1 MNNDKTTPKSL
12 FSQLRSGAIISFAAR
27 YSEIAIQ
34 ILVTAVLSR
43 LLTPSDF
50 GVVAVITVFVVFF
63 QILSSAGIG
72 PAIIQEDSLDQQETA
87 TIFNLTILIGLA
99 ISLGFFALGPVLA
112 SIYKDAVYVK
122 IARLLSLSLFFNTLN
137 IVPQALLRKRRRF
150 GLHGFCVISAHILA
164 GVLAVFLAFT
174 GASYFALVYRAI
186 ASAFFSF
193 AFCAFAARLP
203 LMAVF
208 SLAVLKRIARYST
221 YQFMFNFINYF
232 SRNLDKLL
240 IGRFMGPAAL
250 GYYEKSYRLMM
261 LPLQSFTYALSPV
274 LHPVLS
280 GIKTDLPS
288 MFRAYLQISRL
299 LALIG
304 FPLSVFLAFSAK
316 EIVLIVFGTQWGPSV
331 PVFEILSLSVGI
343 QMVLSSTGS
352 VFQAAGRTD
361 LLFLSGFLSAITMVG
376 GTIVGIILDSMEF
389 LATALVLAFAF
400 NFVQGHYFLIRRALN
415 GSQRTFYKRILSP
428 FITGLGIA
436 VVLFLTQSFLKGLY
450 INLFFSLII
459 KTFVTAAAF
468 FLSILATGDL
478 KLILRLVRK

>member
-1 MNNDKTTPKSL
+1 MTNPSL

-27 YSEIAIQ
+27 YSDIAIQ
-34 ILVTAVLSR
+34 ILVTAILSR
-43 LLTPSDF
+43 LLTPADF

-72 PAIIQEDSLDQQETA
+72 PAVIQEDTLDSHETA
-87 TIFNLTILIGLA
+87 TIFNLTILLGFV
-99 ISLGFFALGPVLA
+99 ISLGFLALGPVLA
-112 SIYKDAVYVK
+112 TIYSDSAYIK

-164 GVLAVFLAFT
+164 GVLAIVLAFT

-203 LMAVF
+203 LMAAF

-240 IGRFMGPAAL
+240 IGRFMGSAPL
-250 GYYEKSYRLMM
+250 GYYEKSYQLMM
-261 LPLQSFTYALSPV
+261 LPLQSFTFALSPV

-304 FPLSVFLAFSAK
+304 FPLSAFLAFSAR
-316 EIVLIVFGTQWGPSV
+316 EIVLIGFGSQWGPSV
-331 PVFEILSLSVGI
+331 PVFEILALSVGI

-376 GTIVGIILDSMEF
+376 AIIIGIIMNSMEI
-389 LATALVLAFAF
+389 LATGLVLAFAF
-400 NFVQGHYFLIRRALN
+400 NFLQAHYLLIARAFTGSQKEFYKQIFPPLVTGIAIAIMLFFTEEVLEGLNSSLFMSLAAKTVVTVIAFLI
-415 GSQRTFYKRILSP
+415 GS
-428 FITGLGIA
+428 FITG
-436 VVLFLTQSFLKGLY
+436 
-450 INLFFSLII
+450 
-459 KTFVTAAAF
+459 
-468 FLSILATGDL
+468 D
-478 KLILRLVRK
+478 LILLRRVFSR